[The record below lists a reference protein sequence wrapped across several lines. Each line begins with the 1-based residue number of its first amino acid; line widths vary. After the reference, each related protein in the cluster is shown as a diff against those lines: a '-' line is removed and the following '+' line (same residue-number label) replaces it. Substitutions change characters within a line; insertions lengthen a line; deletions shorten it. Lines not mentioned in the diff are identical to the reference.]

1 MAGLLIVLV
10 NLIGGLAVGV
20 LQRGLPF
27 GEAIET
33 FSMLTVGD
41 GLVAQIPALLISVA
55 AGTVV
60 TRVGAGLGRDL
71 GNEIMAQILA
81 EPRALLLGALIM
93 AALAVIPGFPA
104 PVFLTLA
111 VAFAGGYWV
120 KRRAAGTMGADMS
133 GTGGAALAAAPDPQ
147 KLTADSEA
155 PRALDCVVVRVGR
168 DLASVLPPAEFS
180 DRASRARRDLVDSLG
195 VEARPIELRIDPAL
209 GADHFRV
216 DLEDVPVS
224 EGAIPHDC
232 VLVDDDPVNLELL
245 GITFRDGPPLLSRR
259 RVLWIE
265 ARHRAVLTEAGVE
278 VASPMEA
285 LGECLAL
292 TLRRHATHFIGIQ
305 ETRRLIAKIE
315 PNYGDLV
322 KELQKSTPLP
332 KISEILRRLV
342 QEEVP
347 IRNLRL
353 ILEALIEWGQREQD
367 VVLLVE
373 YVRVALRREICF
385 RWADANKVIT
395 AYLLERAVEE
405 TVRASVRKTSA
416 GTFLALPD
424 QTAHAIVE
432 QIRTGLEGLS
442 PKPQPVVLAAMD
454 IRRHVRNLLSN
465 NHIDIPVISYQEISQ
480 EFNTLP
486 LATIM
491 LQLPAAA
498 AEQNDPSTAQ
508 LVDGDDTGVTRHA

>member
-1 MAGLLIVLV
+1 MKRHADFK
-10 NLIGGLAVGV
+10 
-20 LQRGLPF
+20 R
-27 GEAIET
+27 
-33 FSMLTVGD
+33 
-41 GLVAQIPALLISVA
+41 SVRKLKTPSLDA
-55 AGTVV
+55 SSDDA
-60 TRVGAGLGRDL
+60 
-71 GNEIMAQILA
+71 
-81 EPRALLLGALIM
+81 
-93 AALAVIPGFPA
+93 
-104 PVFLTLA
+104 
-111 VAFAGGYWV
+111 
-120 KRRAAGTMGADMS
+120 RRAGI
-133 GTGGAALAAAPDPQ
+133 
-147 KLTADSEA
+147 
-155 PRALDCVVVRVGR
+155 
-168 DLASVLPPAEFS
+168 EF
-180 DRASRARRDLVDSLG
+180 A
-195 VEARPIELRIDPAL
+195 
-209 GADHFRV
+209 
-216 DLEDVPVS
+216 
-224 EGAIPHDC
+224 
-232 VLVDDDPVNLELL
+232 
-245 GITFRDGPPLLSRR
+245 T
-259 RVLWIE
+259 
-265 ARHRAVLTEAGVE
+265 
-278 VASPMEA
+278 PMEA

-292 TLRRHATHFIGIQ
+292 TLRRQATHFTGIR

-342 QEEVP
+342 QQEVP

-353 ILEALIEWGQREQD
+353 ILEALIEWGQRERD

-405 TVRASVRKTSA
+405 TVRGSVRKTSA

-432 QIRTGLEGLS
+432 QIRTALEGLS

-491 LQLPAAA
+491 LQLSRAAA
-498 AEQNDPSTAQ
+498 DLTDTSMAQ
-508 LVDGDDTGVTRHA
+508 LVDPDDTGVTRGA